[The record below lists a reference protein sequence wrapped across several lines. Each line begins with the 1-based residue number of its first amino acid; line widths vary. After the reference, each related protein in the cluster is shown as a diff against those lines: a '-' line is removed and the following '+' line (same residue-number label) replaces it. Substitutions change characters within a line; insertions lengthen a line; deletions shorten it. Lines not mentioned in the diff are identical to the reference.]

1 MKAMKR
7 IAAAFVG
14 AVMAVAMIP
23 SLAMAGPVGGGKN
36 DLR

>member
-1 MKAMKR
+1 MKVMKR

-23 SLAMAGPVGGGKN
+23 SLAMAEPREGGGN
-36 DLR
+36 LR

>member
-7 IAAAFVG
+7 IVAAFVG

-23 SLAMAGPVGGGKN
+23 SLAMAEPREGGGN
-36 DLR
+36 LR